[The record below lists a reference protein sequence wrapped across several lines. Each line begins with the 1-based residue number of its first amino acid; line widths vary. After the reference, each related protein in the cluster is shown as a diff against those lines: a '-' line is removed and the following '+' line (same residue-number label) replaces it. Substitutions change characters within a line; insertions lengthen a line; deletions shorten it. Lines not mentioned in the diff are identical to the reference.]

1 MVVDRY
7 NAASRHQI
15 SKKVQNYLLITE
27 EFHEC
32 FSPMVT
38 RQYMTKTLYFW
49 ATQKH
54 VLSKAIQFSRRH
66 GAYKLYARNRI
77 VAHGLHNLYCLW
89 SFWDT
94 RCCTHILAN
103 AGEMVMPV
111 KVPSQAV
118 P

>member
-54 VLSKAIQFSRRH
+54 VLSFLVDTALTNFMLGIELLLMVCTTFTVS
-66 GAYKLYARNRI
+66 GAFGTLA
-77 VAHGLHNLYCLW
+77 VAPIFWRMPEKWLCL
-89 SFWDT
+89 
-94 RCCTHILAN
+94 
-103 AGEMVMPV
+103 
-111 KVPSQAV
+111 
-118 P
+118 